1 MSPARH
7 HHALPEGYRLHWYE
21 IDSILGQ
28 GGFGITYLARDSNL
42 EQLVA
47 IKEFLP
53 SDLAVRTQDS
63 TVQPLS
69 AGHTDTYGWGLNR
82 FLTEARTL
90 AKFRH
95 PNIVR
100 VMSVFEANNTA
111 YMVMEY
117 ERGESFENLLKFK
130 QVGGEQTLKNILL
143 PLLDGLELVHDA
155 GFIHR
160 DIKPSNVYLREDGVP
175 VLLDFG
181 SARLALGVE
190 TRTLTSLVSP
200 GYAPFE
206 QYNATRES
214 DKQGPWTD
222 IYALG
227 ATMYRA
233 VTGKGPVD
241 AAARA
246 NLLLDEGR
254 DPFQPCAQM
263 ALEDYSQAF
272 LQAIDR
278 ALAFPPGDRPQ
289 SVDAWRQLVV
299 AGAVDWEA
307 ETVAVSMNAAS
318 IKQVDFALE
327 DGSATTA
334 PVAAT
339 DTATRTVP
347 MTELEAASETPPTAN
362 ASGRGWFIATS
373 IVAVAGIAVAAWLS
387 LRPATRDAA
396 APTEIAAATPAPSPT
411 LPEVKPVDESRA
423 QPPAKNSSR
432 DVTQGPAASG
442 TLAAPAPATNAIPAE
457 NKPSAPDATATA
469 AAVGASTPATKAP
482 APAPTPKKSPEK
494 VATVV
499 PTPAPTPKKK
509 APEKVAKVAPAP
521 APTPKKKTPE
531 KVAKVA
537 PAPAK
542 KPPEAPSASKKTTSK
557 KSARP
562 RTREEKVAALLVT
575 GGKNLR
581 AGRLTKPKKRNALSD
596 YLTVLAIDKHNIAA
610 RRGVEHIVE
619 RYVAKAREA
628 TGSRQLEKAN
638 GYLRQA
644 RFVLD
649 AMKLRKWPQAIL
661 NPLFDEYREADK
673 LLTAAR

>member
-1 MSPARH
+1 
-7 HHALPEGYRLHWYE
+7 
-21 IDSILGQ
+21 
-28 GGFGITYLARDSNL
+28 
-42 EQLVA
+42 
-47 IKEFLP
+47 
-53 SDLAVRTQDS
+53 
-63 TVQPLS
+63 
-69 AGHTDTYGWGLNR
+69 
-82 FLTEARTL
+82 
-90 AKFRH
+90 
-95 PNIVR
+95 
-100 VMSVFEANNTA
+100 
-111 YMVMEY
+111 
-117 ERGESFENLLKFK
+117 
-130 QVGGEQTLKNILL
+130 
-143 PLLDGLELVHDA
+143 
-155 GFIHR
+155 
-160 DIKPSNVYLREDGVP
+160 
-175 VLLDFG
+175 
-181 SARLALGVE
+181 
-190 TRTLTSLVSP
+190 
-200 GYAPFE
+200 
-206 QYNATRES
+206 
-214 DKQGPWTD
+214 
-222 IYALG
+222 
-227 ATMYRA
+227 
-233 VTGKGPVD
+233 
-241 AAARA
+241 
-246 NLLLDEGR
+246 
-254 DPFQPCAQM
+254 M
-263 ALEDYSQAF
+263 A
-272 LQAIDR
+272 
-278 ALAFPPGDRPQ
+278 
-289 SVDAWRQLVV
+289 
-299 AGAVDWEA
+299 
-307 ETVAVSMNAAS
+307 
-318 IKQVDFALE
+318 
-327 DGSATTA
+327 
-334 PVAAT
+334 
-339 DTATRTVP
+339 
-347 MTELEAASETPPTAN
+347 ELEAASETPPTAN

-373 IVAVAGIAVAAWLS
+373 IVAVAGIAVAAWLT

-432 DVTQGPAASG
+432 DVTQSPAASG

-457 NKPSAPDATATA
+457 NKPSAPDATAT
-469 AAVGASTPATKAP
+469 VGASTPATKAP

-499 PTPAPTPKKK
+499 PT
-509 APEKVAKVAPAP
+509 P

-575 GGKNLR
+575 GGENLR

-661 NPLFDEYREADK
+661 DPLFAEYRKADK

>member
-411 LPEVKPVDESRA
+411 LPEVKLVDESRA

-457 NKPSAPDATATA
+457 NKPSAPDATAT
-469 AAVGASTPATKAP
+469 VGASTPATKAP

-499 PTPAPTPKKK
+499 PTSAPTPKKK
-509 APEKVAKVAPAP
+509 A
-521 APTPKKKTPE
+521 PE

-661 NPLFDEYREADK
+661 DPLFAEYREADK

>member
-1 MSPARH
+1 MSPSRH

-63 TVQPLS
+63 AVQPLS
-69 AGHTDTYGWGLNR
+69 GDHTDTYGWGLNR

-117 ERGESFENLLKFK
+117 ERGESFENMLKFK
-130 QVGGEQTLKNILL
+130 QVDGEQSLKNILL

-160 DIKPSNVYLREDGVP
+160 DIKPSNVYLRDDGVP

-246 NLLLDEGR
+246 NLLLDEQR
-254 DPFQPCAQM
+254 DPFRPCAQM
-263 ALEDYSQAF
+263 ELEDFSQDF

-289 SVDAWRQLVV
+289 SVAAWRQLVT
-299 AGAVDWEA
+299 AGAVDREA
-307 ETVAVSMNAAS
+307 STVAVSTHGTS

-327 DGSATTA
+327 DDGATAASAAT
-334 PVAAT
+334 T

-347 MTELEAASETPPTAN
+347 MAELEAAARTPPTAA
-362 ASGRGWFIATS
+362 ASGRAWFIATS
-373 IVAVAGIAVAAWLS
+373 IVAITGVALAAWFS
-387 LRPATRDAA
+387 LRPATRDTVP
-396 APTEIAAATPAPSPT
+396 PTEIAATAPAPTPPAAAS
-411 LPEVKPVDESRA
+411 VN
-423 QPPAKNSSR
+423 QPPAQDSYL
-432 DVTQGPAASG
+432 DVTQAPEPDDMPAAPAPQSNATPVEEKPSIADATVMTATVG
-442 TLAAPAPATNAIPAE
+442 APAPATA
-457 NKPSAPDATATA
+457 SAPQDAAPAPVSAKTIDEAPP
-469 AAVGASTPATKAP
+469 PATKV
-482 APAPTPKKSPEK
+482 TPPP
-494 VATVV
+494 VA
-499 PTPAPTPKKK
+499 PKKK
-509 APEKVAKVAPAP
+509 APEKVVKA
-521 APTPKKKTPE
+521 
-531 KVAKVA
+531 A

-542 KPPEAPSASKKTTSK
+542 KSPKAPSTSNKTTPKKTASKK
-557 KSARP
+557 AVQP
-562 RTREEKVAALLVT
+562 RTRKEKVAALLIS
-575 GGKNLR
+575 GAENLR
-581 AGRLTKPKKRNALSD
+581 ADRLTKPKTRNALSD
-596 YLTVLAIDKHNIAA
+596 YLTALAIDKHSEAA
-610 RRGVEHIVE
+610 HRGVEQIVQ
-619 RYVAKAREA
+619 RYLAKARQA
-628 TGSRQLEKAN
+628 TSSRQFDKAS
-638 GYLRQA
+638 GHLGQA
-644 RFVLD
+644 RYVLD
-649 AMKLRKWPQAIL
+649 AMKLRKWPQITL
-661 NPLFDEYREADK
+661 DTLFTEYRQADQ
-673 LLTAAR
+673 LLAAAR